1 MMSKIFLLIL
11 IWVALIS
18 CDGGTSSN
26 TDRRIENTSESV
38 ESNNDGSTV
47 AQINGAT
54 IRLDS
59 DGNPTVIDDR
69 TGNTE
74 ATRNPDGTIT
84 VTSGD
89 GSTVIFNPEDESV
102 TNSNP

>member
-1 MMSKIFLLIL
+1 MMNKLFLAIFLS
-11 IWVALIS
+11 VALIS

-26 TDRRIENTSESV
+26 TNRRIENTNESV
-38 ESNNDGSTV
+38 ESNNDGTV

-54 IRLDS
+54 IRLDA

-69 TGNTE
+69 TGEVE